1 MAVGLL
7 GKASSSSVA
16 EFNANPPAGDRAAEI
31 VIGSIPV
38 PTRCDVKKPEY
49 QKSGSSEHDSRP
61 SATGKT
67 IPLDQSPVQSPTK

>member
-1 MAVGLL
+1 MDQTQTSRRDFGFPMAVGLL

-38 PTRCDVKKPEY
+38 PTRCEEARI
-49 QKSGSSEHDSRP
+49 SEVR
-61 SATGKT
+61 K
-67 IPLDQSPVQSPTK
+67 Q